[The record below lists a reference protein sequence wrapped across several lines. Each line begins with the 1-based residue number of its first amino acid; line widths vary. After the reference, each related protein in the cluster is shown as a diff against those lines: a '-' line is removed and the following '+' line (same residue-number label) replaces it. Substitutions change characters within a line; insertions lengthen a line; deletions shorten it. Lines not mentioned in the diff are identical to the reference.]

1 MEPLET
7 RTHSFI
13 VKIWREQT
21 DEATKKALW
30 RGYITHI
37 PSGERRYVR
46 RLADVTDVIQQYL
59 DRLGVVQG
67 WNWRARQW
75 LRRTCLRR

>member
-13 VKIWREQT
+13 VKIWREQAG
-21 DEATKKALW
+21 EAAKKVIW

-37 PSGERRYVR
+37 PDGERRYLR
-46 RLADVTDVIQQYL
+46 SLPDATDFIRQYL
-59 DRLGVVQG
+59 DQLGVAPG
-67 WNWRARQW
+67 WRWRARRW
-75 LRRTCLRR
+75 LRRRRPRR